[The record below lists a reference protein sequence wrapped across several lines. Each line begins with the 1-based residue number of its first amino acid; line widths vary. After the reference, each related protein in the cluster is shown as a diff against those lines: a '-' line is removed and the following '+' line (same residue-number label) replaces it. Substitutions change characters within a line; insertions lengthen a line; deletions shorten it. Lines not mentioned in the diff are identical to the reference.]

1 MSTPDLVEKVRSGV
15 VHIEFHVGGNRVAS
29 GSGFMSRGLLV
40 TNNHV
45 FLGPGGSTVVL
56 AWQPTQDPSSRVEV
70 KLSYEAF
77 ASALVTGS
85 DRNNY
90 DFAVLKLAQLQNQ
103 GLYQFDLSPPNTRR
117 VGDQVL
123 VLGFPLEHRNL
134 VCHLGAISSFY
145 ASGPVQIIQ
154 LDASV
159 NQSNSGGPLLDAATG
174 QVIGVVTRKGTGLS
188 KLFDELFAVFDM
200 NITALN
206 AAKGM
211 MSMSGVDPVAAIIAG
226 QHQMKALSAEIQRSA
241 NVGIGYAFSV
251 EHLLA
256 DTAFANTVVP

>member
-1 MSTPDLVEKVRSGV
+1 MSIPDLVEKVRSGV
-15 VHIEFHVGGNRVAS
+15 VHIEFHFGGNRVAS

-40 TNNHV
+40 TNHHV
-45 FLGPGGSTVVL
+45 FLGPAGSTVVL
-56 AWQPTQDPSSRVEV
+56 AWQPTHDPSSRVEV
-70 KLSYEAF
+70 ELPYAEF
-77 ASALVTGS
+77 ASALITGS
-85 DRNNY
+85 DQNNY
-90 DFAVLKLAQLQNQ
+90 DFAVLKLPQLQTQ
-103 GLYQFDLSPPNTRR
+103 GLYQFGLSAPTASR

-145 ASGPVQIIQ
+145 TTGPTRIIQ

-159 NQSNSGGPLLDAATG
+159 NQSNSGGPLLDASSG

-188 KLFDELFAVFDM
+188 KIFDQLFAVFDM
-200 NITALN
+200 NVSALN

-211 MSMSGVDPVAAIIAG
+211 MSIANVDPVAAIIAG

-251 EHLLA
+251 EHLMA
-256 DTAFANTVVP
+256 DASFAQAGAP